1 MENYRIIRPQA
12 SGAFEEALESV
23 VRQLTGFL
31 EDESGEGRKP
41 VYMRFFLSDAQNQA
55 AALKERLA
63 GCGEGVRTGDSRTG
77 VPLCDTDRP
86 FARSGENISI
96 VEQPPLD
103 GSRISALVRTSDE
116 AERYIFNSLR
126 LTEEEAAGKDSY
138 AQTRLLFGKYL
149 DIIRPMG
156 FELKTHCIRTWIYVR
171 DIDSNYA
178 GVVKARNDVFAE
190 EGLMDHYIASTG
202 IGGANACRS
211 AVVAMDFLSCPDIVE
226 SDKTYLK
233 ALSHLSPTRD
243 YGVAFERGVR
253 LSDGH
258 IYISGTASIN
268 NRGRILHEGDVL
280 SQTDR
285 LLENIGAL
293 LSEGVGKDGISL
305 AGIVS
310 ATGRVAHL
318 STPKKCNFSGAP
330 DTVTQ
335 GEPGTGI
342 ARPQNLSAA
351 GGAENDSGVGE
362 GVMGVPYFVIYLRDI
377 SDYAKIDAYMQARFP
392 GVPRIILEARVCRP
406 GWLIEMECEV
416 PCPKTPEMGTER

>member
-12 SGAFEEALESV
+12 SGTFAEALESV
-23 VRQLTGFL
+23 VRQLEVFL
-31 EDESGEGRKP
+31 GEESGKSRLP
-41 VYMRFFLSDAQNQA
+41 VYVRFYLSDAQNQA
-55 AALKERLA
+55 EALKDRL
-63 GCGEGVRTGDSRTG
+63 GSCGKGVRTGDSRTG

-103 GSRISALVRTSDE
+103 GSRIAALVRTSDE
-116 AERYIFNSLR
+116 AERYIFHSIR
-126 LTEEEAAGKDSY
+126 LTEAEAAGKDSY
-138 AQTRLLFGKYL
+138 TQTRLLFGKYL
-149 DIIRPMG
+149 DIIRPAG
-156 FELKTHCIRTWIYVR
+156 LELKTHCIRTWIYVR

-190 EGLMDHYIASTG
+190 EGLVDHYIASTG
-202 IGGANACRS
+202 IGGASGTRS
-211 AVVAMDFLSCPDIVE
+211 AVVAMDFLTEPGISE
-226 SDKTYLK
+226 ADKTYLK

-243 YGVAFERGVR
+243 YGVAFERGVKVGGM
-253 LSDGH
+253 SPAGSH
-258 IYISGTASIN
+258 IYISGTASID

-305 AGIVS
+305 AGIPS
-310 ATGRVAHL
+310 ATGRVARL

-330 DTVTQ
+330 DTVPQ
-335 GEPGTGI
+335 EEPGTGI
-342 ARPQNLSAA
+342 ARPQSQSAA

-392 GVPRIILEARVCRP
+392 GVPRIVLEARVCRP
-406 GWLIEMECEV
+406 GWLIEMECEALF
-416 PCPKTPEMGTER
+416 PETA